1 MSDDDENQP
10 PPPPLPPEPPETRME
25 TSIRLAMEAIQQLAT
40 IQANQMG
47 FSGGPPRVTQS
58 VAEIVRDSKDPS
70 VSKSLNDNNYTA
82 LETGWIGDSRRYH
95 GTDSRH
101 YNRGFIPI
109 DHLPENDEVEIR
121 AKARFL
127 IDFHRNRGRK
137 IAVAETHLPE
147 DGYVPTYEQRS
158 HVEKPVFTLPQAPR
172 RGTSYSELQ
181 RKESSAEKAL
191 AGQCWDPRWSW
202 SYNVE
207 KLMLI
212 LSTHFKQ
219 VIRKF
224 RSYGSYTRGTNS
236 HFYIVEHFRIKC
248 WKDATL
254 DDSSQYV
261 IPYRDVSTP
270 SSATRQSATTMNH
283 VDLATYQA
291 YHNCDNEEIHHE
303 FDPSVRLP
311 ESMVTLLETRY
322 GAEVADMCQTKRSS
336 ILPHYRDKGYER
348 NEYTSFL
355 VMDEVLDGIE
365 YKKINTSF
373 ERSNV
378 LSEVEWNILSNVM
391 GDIALSYTEQR
402 THHRRELRVYH
413 ELHNME
419 RDNCDNFFFEIIN
432 VMKVRLKESH
442 TKKVTILET
451 LFDDMLSRY
460 DATRHRISHLIQ
472 GLLDVNSKILEYGD
486 SSNQRPE
493 SDLHKSLLLKLK
505 VWYSSVPKDQET
517 ALSDEYTSFVKQL
530 KHMGTRHE
538 SKIDDMYKPA
548 MLDLHALLQLSVDLE
563 AEHQATV
570 MLPTN
575 PPHFFTV
582 DYSGI
587 NDEPSQQDG
596 DTRLELHST
605 QHEITESLDDT
616 EQLFKVTG
624 ASGRQYDFPKE
635 GIVRAPRPPPR
646 HDERGRS
653 ATRGGRFGS
662 FGRGRGGQRPD
673 SGRWNQQLSYYSN
686 NPEQQ
691 RGVHLLIFRCALGEH
706 LGVR

>member
-1 MSDDDENQP
+1 MMEPDEDQP

-25 TSIRLAMEAIQQLAT
+25 ASIRNAMEAIERLAA
-40 IQANQMG
+40 IQASQMVA
-47 FSGGPPRVTQS
+47 GGSPSRDTQS
-58 VAEIVRDSKDPS
+58 VVEIVRDSKDPY
-70 VSKSLNDNNYTA
+70 VIKSLNDNNYTA
-82 LETGWIGDSRRYH
+82 LETGWIGDSRKYH
-95 GTDSRH
+95 DTDSRH
-101 YNRGFIPI
+101 VNRGFIPI
-109 DHLPENDEVEIR
+109 DRLPENNEFEIR
-121 AKARFL
+121 LKARHL
-127 IDFHRNRGRK
+127 IEFHRTRGRK
-137 IAVAETHLPE
+137 ITVAETHLPE

-158 HVEKPVFTLPQAPR
+158 HSEHPVFKLPQPPR

-224 RSYGSYTRGTNS
+224 RSYGSYIRGTNS
-236 HFYIVEHFRIKC
+236 HFYIVEHFRIQC
-248 WKDATL
+248 WKNATL

-261 IPYRDVSTP
+261 IPYRDVSTH
-270 SSATRQSATTMNH
+270 SSATRQSATKMKH

-291 YHNCDNEEIHHE
+291 YHNCDNEDIHQE
-303 FDPSVRLP
+303 FTKDLP
-311 ESMVTLLETRY
+311 ESMVALLEARY

-355 VMDEVLDGIE
+355 VKDEVLDGIE
-365 YKKINTSF
+365 YKRINTSF

-493 SDLHKSLLLKLK
+493 PDLHKSLLLKLK

-517 ALSDEYTSFVKQL
+517 ALSDEYTLFVKQL
-530 KHMGTRHE
+530 KFLGTRHE

-570 MLPTN
+570 MLPKN
-575 PPHFFTV
+575 PPIFFTV

-596 DTRLELHST
+596 ETLRLELHST

-624 ASGRQYDFPKE
+624 ASGRKYDFPRE
-635 GIVRAPRPPPR
+635 GIVNAPRPPPR

-653 ATRGGRFGS
+653 ATRGGHFSG
-662 FGRGRGGQRPD
+662 GRKRPD

-686 NPEQQ
+686 NPEQSL
-691 RGVHLLIFRCALGEH
+691 RIRTYELDSSNFAP
-706 LGVR
+706 